1 MNDIKIKNLFGSK
14 TEEFIS
20 KAISLFEATLDR
32 KDEKKNSPLF
42 AGFRHGDTSVLTG
55 GSRAPTDS
63 TSTKT
68 ESPTGLKLPPSG
80 MTEKTQTASTLDA
93 ANSTRSLRRSSVIER
108 HPSPKHQGQKITRC
122 AG

>member
-20 KAISLFEATLDR
+20 KAISLFEETLDR
-32 KDEKKNSPLF
+32 KDGKKNSPLF

-55 GSRAPTDS
+55 GNPVPTDS
-63 TSTKT
+63 ISTKT
-68 ESPTGLKLPPSG
+68 ESPTGLKLPLSG
-80 MTEKTQTASTLDA
+80 MTEKTQTASALDA
-93 ANSTRSLRRSSVIER
+93 TNSTRSLRRSSVIEC
-108 HPSPKHQGQKITRC
+108 HPNPKNQGYISHR